1 MASSHNSSAGQDHIQ
16 LQVRELT
23 LQLEATRAQLA
34 ASGTMQT
41 CSACGG
47 ERRPLELVG
56 GMCGPCR
63 RIRQMDH
70 HLAKLRTVTEMSVLM
85 AGRLA
90 AVTGEPRHVILDH
103 FERQAAIRITA
114 VDSAVTVSRASA

>member
-1 MASSHNSSAGQDHIQ
+1 MASSHNSSAGHDAIQ
-16 LQVRELT
+16 LQVQELT
-23 LQLEATRAQLA
+23 LQLEAARAQLA
-34 ASGTMQT
+34 DASPMQI
-41 CSACGG
+41 CSGCGG
-47 ERRPLELVG
+47 ERRPTELAG

-90 AVTGEPRHVILDH
+90 AVTGESRHVILDH
-103 FERQAAIRITA
+103 FERQAAIRISA
-114 VDSAVTVSRASA
+114 ADSAVTVSRASA

>member
-1 MASSHNSSAGQDHIQ
+1 MASSHNSSAGQDQ
-16 LQVRELT
+16 VQSQVRELT
-23 LQLEATRAQLA
+23 MQLEAARAQLA
-34 ASGTMQT
+34 GTMQI

-47 ERRPLELVG
+47 ERRPTELEG

-90 AVTGEPRHVILDH
+90 AVTGESRHVILDH
-103 FERQAAIRITA
+103 FERQANIRITA
-114 VDSAVTVSRASA
+114 ADAAVTISRASA